1 MTIILV
7 VKNKILVVMDTCDYK
22 PYSRLGQVAKDNQSQ
37 KIPHG
42 MYNHI
47 KNHISLAIIGIFHPL
62 INCRTMQLHI
72 GIHKILNNIFL
83 IF

>member
-22 PYSRLGQVAKDNQSQ
+22 PYNRLGQVAKDNQSQ

-42 MYNHI
+42 MYNHTN
-47 KNHISLAIIGIFHPL
+47 NHISLATIGIFHPL

-72 GIHKILNNIFL
+72 GIHKILSNIF
-83 IF
+83 